1 MKNLRM
7 IIIMLGCLLCGVA
20 AQGQEMVV
28 DGFRELPGYIVK
40 NTDMSKRR
48 VDANGH
54 LPALVLVSIAS
65 EEAKFSGQI
74 VGPVEKREG
83 EYCVYMV
90 GYQGGGAA
98 RNLTVIVPGYKP
110 LHVEFAPYGYKQLNE
125 DTAYRLSI
133 TLPQT
138 GAAIVDKRIYT
149 LNITISGS
157 NNLGEIK
164 VYRNRKSAT
173 GYDDLRSVNVS
184 SKTTKVPISAL
195 LGDVITVETPRGFS
209 KTIQFSNSSK
219 TEYAVDVPSEKRKVR
234 FHVVDEQGEPLIG
247 TTMFHY
253 PGRRGS
259 VNDIDG
265 YTVNVEYDDNDY
277 FTFEFVGH
285 ETARISANEIAG
297 RATVEVVMKE
307 KKEQTTV
314 FANVIEPRWSADVTA
329 KQKKVLEKLIANM
342 VNVEGGTFMMGAT
355 AEQGS
360 KALDWEKPAHR
371 VTLSDYYIG
380 KYEVTQA
387 EWEAVMGQKP
397 TSDGDKWTKLRG
409 LGSNYPAYNISWN
422 DCDAF
427 IRKLNELTGLKFKL
441 PTEAEWEFAARGGNE
456 SRSYKYSGGEN
467 IDEVAWYDDNSDYKT
482 HPVGK
487 KLANELGLHDMSG
500 NVYEWCSDWYEGYYY
515 RSSPQTDPT
524 GPTGPGSGPCRVLRG
539 GSWDDLA
546 TRCRV
551 AYRGYHPVADRY
563 YYSGMRLAL

>member
-1 MKNLRM
+1 MKKLRM
-7 IIIMLGCLLCGVA
+7 IIAMLGCLLCGVA
-20 AQGQEMVV
+20 VQGQEMVV

-138 GAAIVDKRIYT
+138 GAAIADKRIYT

-173 GYDDLRSVNVS
+173 SYDDLRNVNVS

-195 LGDVITVETPRGFS
+195 LGDVITVETKRGFS

-247 TTMFHY
+247 TAMYHY

-285 ETARISANEIAG
+285 ETARISANDIAG

-307 KKEQTTV
+307 IKEQTTV
-314 FANVIEPRWSADVTA
+314 FANGLEPRWSSSVTA
-329 KQKKVLEKLIANM
+329 LQREVLEKLVANM
-342 VNVEGGTFMMGAT
+342 VKVEGGTFTMGDDNG
-355 AEQGS
+355 E
-360 KALDWEKPAHR
+360 DDEKPAHQ
-371 VTLSDYYIG
+371 VTLSDYYIC

-387 EWEAVMGQKP
+387 EWEAVMGRNP
-397 TSDGDKWTKLRG
+397 SYFIGDNR
-409 LGSNYPAYNISWN
+409 PVEHVSWD
-422 DCDAF
+422 DCQDF
-427 IRKLNELTGLKFKL
+427 VRKLNSLTGLNFSL
-441 PTEAEWEFAARGGNE
+441 PTEVQWEYAARGGKN
-456 SRSYKYSGGEN
+456 SRGYQYSGSNDIGS
-467 IDEVAWYDDNSDYKT
+467 VAWYTDNSGGKT
-482 HPVGK
+482 HPVGIK
-487 KLANELGLHDMSG
+487 QANELGLYDMSG
-500 NVYEWCSDWYEGYYY
+500 NVGEWCSDWYGKSYYS
-515 RSSPQTDPT
+515 SSPQTDPT
-524 GPTGPGSGPCRVLRG
+524 GPSSGLCRVLRG
-539 GSWDDLA
+539 GSWNLDA
-546 TRCRV
+546 SRCRV
-551 AYRGYHPVADRY
+551 ADRNFNSVFCRY
-563 YYSGMRLAL
+563 YNIGMRLAL

>member
-1 MKNLRM
+1 MKKSRM
-7 IIIMLGCLLCGVA
+7 IIAMLGCLFCGVA

-173 GYDDLRSVNVS
+173 SYDDLRSVNVS
-184 SKTTKVPISAL
+184 SRTTKVPISAL

-219 TEYAVDVPSEKRKVR
+219 TEYAVDVPSDKRKVR

-247 TTMFHY
+247 TAMYHY

-285 ETARISANEIAG
+285 ETARISANDIVG

-307 KKEQTTV
+307 IKEQMTV
-314 FANVIEPRWSADVTA
+314 FANGLEPRWSSSVTA

-342 VNVEGGTFMMGAT
+342 VKVEGGTFMMGDDNG
-355 AEQGS
+355 E
-360 KALDWEKPAHR
+360 DDEKPAHQ
-371 VTLSDYYIG
+371 VTLSDYYIC

-387 EWEAVMGQKP
+387 EWEAVMGRNP
-397 TSDGDKWTKLRG
+397 SYFIGDNR
-409 LGSNYPAYNISWN
+409 PVEHVSWD
-422 DCDAF
+422 DCQDF
-427 IRKLNELTGLKFKL
+427 VRKLNSLTGLNFSL
-441 PTEAEWEFAARGGNE
+441 PTEAQWEYAARGGKN
-456 SRSYKYSGGEN
+456 SRGYQYSGSNDIGS
-467 IDEVAWYDDNSDYKT
+467 VAWYTDNSGGKT
-482 HPVGK
+482 HPVGIK
-487 KLANELGLHDMSG
+487 QANELGLYDMSG
-500 NVYEWCSDWYEGYYY
+500 NVWEWCSDRY
-515 RSSPQTDPT
+515 DPT
-524 GPTGPGSGPCRVLRG
+524 GPESDTRRMYRGGGYFNVLGFCRVLSRFLYTP
-539 GSWDDLA
+539 D
-546 TRCRV
+546 
-551 AYRGYHPVADRY
+551 YRSIALGL
-563 YYSGMRLAL
+563 RLAIASELAL

>member
-1 MKNLRM
+1 MKKLRM
-7 IIIMLGCLLCGVA
+7 IIAMLGCLLCGVA
-20 AQGQEMVV
+20 VHGQEMVV

-110 LHVEFAPYGYKQLNE
+110 LHVEFEPYGYKQLSE

-173 GYDDLRSVNVS
+173 SYDDLRSVNVS
-184 SKTTKVPISAL
+184 SRTTKVPISAL

-219 TEYAVDVPSEKRKVR
+219 TEYAVDVPSDKRKVR

-247 TTMFHY
+247 TAMYHY

-285 ETARISANEIAG
+285 ETARISANDIVG

-307 KKEQTTV
+307 IKEQMTV
-314 FANVIEPRWSADVTA
+314 FANGLEPRWSSSVTA

-342 VNVEGGTFMMGAT
+342 VKVEGGTFMMGDDNG
-355 AEQGS
+355 E
-360 KALDWEKPAHR
+360 DDEKPAHQ
-371 VTLSDYYIG
+371 VTLSDYYIC

-387 EWEAVMGQKP
+387 EWETVMGEKP
-397 TSDGDKWTKLRG
+397 TADGAKWTSEYG

-427 IRKLNELTGLKFKL
+427 IRKLNELTGMKFKL
-441 PTEAEWEFAARGGNE
+441 PTEAQWEYAARGGK
-456 SRSYKYSGGEN
+456 SSGGYRYSGGN
-467 IDEVAWYDDNSDYKT
+467 DIGAVAWYDGNSGNKT
-482 HPVGK
+482 HPVGGK
-487 KLANELGLHDMSG
+487 QANELGLYDMSG
-500 NVYEWCSDWYEGYYY
+500 NVLEWCSDWYGESYY
-515 RSSPQTDPT
+515 RSNHQTDPT
-524 GPTGPGSGPCRVLRG
+524 GPSGGSYRVLRG
-539 GSWDDLA
+539 GSWDFYA
-546 TRCRV
+546 TGCRV
-551 AYRGYHPVADRY
+551 ANRYNSSVSYRY
-563 YYSGMRLAL
+563 YNYFGMRLAL